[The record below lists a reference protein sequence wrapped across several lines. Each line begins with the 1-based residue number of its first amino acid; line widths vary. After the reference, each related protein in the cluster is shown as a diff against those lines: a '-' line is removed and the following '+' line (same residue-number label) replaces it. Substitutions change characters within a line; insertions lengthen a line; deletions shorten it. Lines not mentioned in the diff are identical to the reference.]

1 MPENALAAA
10 EAREPKRQ
18 RRDII
23 RDIISA
29 QAIGLGRITL
39 RRNRGLKARSIRY
52 HSAIETLIAKN
63 KRTSHATKS
72 RSHILNG

>member
-18 RRDII
+18 R